1 MAESLIVF
9 AEDLVHHRQ
18 YTKNLKNLDLL
29 NYFFDPPIIGTSKMK
44 NAQLVVAVEE
54 LLEIYKASRFEA

>member
-1 MAESLIVF
+1 LAKSLIVF

-54 LLEIYKASRFEA
+54 CL

>member
-1 MAESLIVF
+1 MAKSLIVF

-29 NYFFDPPIIGTSKMK
+29 NLLKYFFDPPITGTSKMK
-44 NAQLVVAVEE
+44 NAQLVVVVEE
-54 LLEIYKASRFEA
+54 LLEIY